1 MPRREGIDGNC
12 LEQSGKVRYTLKMC
26 SMKHAYY
33 FFRRTYVT
41 IEEARA
47 WLDKSP
53 FHEKCGIQVDSVGD
67 GACVMSARIGEE
79 DRNLWGIAHG
89 GFIAT
94 ICDAAS
100 GLAVRTTHDEYCVT
114 TSSTMH
120 YLEPARG
127 SRIRAEAKMLKD
139 GHAIAVVEV
148 SVYGEEKLLA
158 EGSFEFFCA
167 SGKQGQDER

>member
-1 MPRREGIDGNC
+1 M
-12 LEQSGKVRYTLKMC
+12 
-26 SMKHAYY
+26 
-33 FFRRTYVT
+33 T
-41 IEEARA
+41 IEEART
-47 WLDKSP
+47 WLGKSP

-67 GACVMSARIGEE
+67 GACVMSAQIGEE